1 MNFIQNITNLVIF
14 KSNPNHIQNY
24 RPDIDGL
31 RALAVLLVVGF
42 HAFPKAVPGG
52 FIGVDIFFVISG
64 YLISKIIL
72 NDLKNQKF
80 SFKVFYARRIKRIFP
95 SLLLV
100 LYSSIIFGWFAL
112 LADEY
117 KLLGQH
123 TFAGATFISN
133 ILLWSESGYFDSA
146 AEFKPL
152 LHLWSLGIEEQFYL
166 LWPIFL
172 YVTWRF
178 SHRLNRAI
186 ILLMLASFILNI
198 YGIWANPV
206 KDFYSPQTR
215 FWELLAGGLL
225 AWISIH
231 KKNYHDI
238 LEGKIINL
246 VSLAGLCLIAF
257 GVHFINKNSA
267 FPGWWAL
274 LPVFGAS
281 FLIFANAGAWI
292 NRNLLSNR
300 LMVWF
305 GLISFPLYL
314 WHWPLLAFARIIE
327 GGEIRSHLRFWLM
340 VLAIGLSW
348 LTYEFLEKPIRFGGN
363 SKRKLYWLISLL
375 LVLALFSGHLYYKN
389 GYPFRAQLNNTTI
402 TEEVRDQLVGAD
414 WRYKQNASCINTY
427 NFPDSNNYGWWFC
440 MQSSEN
446 LPEIIILGSS
456 FANHLYPG
464 FFYNK
469 DLFSN
474 EVLSIGT
481 CSVGLADNDPRD
493 NGVHPCAFDRP
504 TKQRA
509 FIHQL
514 LSELHSVKFAIL
526 SGFEKNIDQSYIDRI
541 RDEISTLEQMS
552 IKVVVFTPHIQPGFD
567 PKLCYT
573 TPLRKT
579 AQDCSF
585 PIQKKVNL
593 AQDFAPLKE
602 AILKTNPKVVFFDPN
617 EMYCNE
623 QSCSYL
629 LGGLPLNRDSGHFSE
644 FGSMELQRYFTEWAK
659 INIPEILGVSK

>member
-1 MNFIQNITNLVIF
+1 MN
-14 KSNPNHIQNY
+14 SNPNHIQHY

-42 HAFPKAVPGG
+42 HAFPKSVPGG

-64 YLISKIIL
+64 YLITTIIL
-72 NDLKNQKF
+72 KELEHEKF
-80 SFKVFYARRIKRIFP
+80 SFATFYARRIKRIFP

-123 TFAGATFISN
+123 TFAGASFLSN

-172 YVTWRF
+172 YTTWKF
-178 SHRLNRAI
+178 SHRPNRAI
-186 ILLMLASFILNI
+186 ILLMLVSFALNI
-198 YGIWANPV
+198 YEIQANPV

-215 FWELLAGGLL
+215 FWELLAGSLL
-225 AWISIH
+225 AWITIH
-231 KKNYHDI
+231 KKNYYSI
-238 LEGKIINL
+238 FEGKFINL
-246 VSLAGLCLIAF
+246 ISSAGLCLIAV
-257 GVHFINKNSA
+257 GVHFTNKNSA

-274 LPVFGAS
+274 LPVIGAS
-281 FLIFANAGAWI
+281 FLIFSNAGAWI
-292 NRNLLSNR
+292 NRHLLSNR
-300 LMVWF
+300 IVVWF

-363 SKRKLYWLISLL
+363 GKKKIYWLISLL
-375 LVLALFSGHLYYKN
+375 VVLGLFSGHLFYKK

-402 TEEVRDQLVGAD
+402 TEEVRDQLVGAE
-414 WRYKQNASCINTY
+414 WRYKHNALCLNSY

-440 MQSSEN
+440 MQNSKMS
-446 LPEIIILGSS
+446 PEIIILGSS

-464 FFYNK
+464 FLENK
-469 DLFSN
+469 NLISN
-474 EVLSIGT
+474 RVLSIGA
-481 CSVGLADNDPRD
+481 CSVGFGDNDPRV
-493 NGVHPCAFDRP
+493 NGTHPCAFDRP
-504 TKQRA
+504 TNQRI
-509 FIHQL
+509 FIRQL
-514 LSELHSVKFAIL
+514 LSKSTTIKFAIL
-526 SGFEKNIDQSYIDRI
+526 SGFEKNIDQSYINRV
-541 RDEISTLEQMS
+541 RDEISTLEHMN
-552 IKVVVFTPHIQPGFD
+552 IKVIVFTPHIEPGFD

-573 TPLRKT
+573 TPFRKSS
-579 AQDCSF
+579 QDCSF
-585 PIQKKVNL
+585 PLQKKLKL

-602 AILKTNPKVVFFDPN
+602 AVLKTNPNVLFFDPN
-617 EMYCNE
+617 GMYCDGE
-623 QSCSYL
+623 SCSYL
-629 LGGLPLNRDSGHFSE
+629 LRGLPLNRDSGHFSE
-644 FGSMELQRYFTEWAK
+644 FGSIELHKNFTKWATQ
-659 INIPEILGVSK
+659 NIPEILIQ